1 MQAIFNSYNK
11 TKTGGVPMVRLR
23 VLDILEEQHHTK
35 YWLFKQMEMS
45 YQNFSKLI
53 NNETRSIRYE
63 NIEKLSRILDCPV
76 GDLFETVN
84 SPEEEDT

>member
-1 MQAIFNSYNK
+1 MI
-11 TKTGGVPMVRLR
+11 RLR
-23 VLDILEEQHHTK
+23 VLDILEEQDHSK
-35 YWLFKQMEMS
+35 YWHYKQMEMS

-63 NIEKLSRILDCPV
+63 NIEKLSKLLGCPI

-84 SPEEEDT
+84 APGEEDP

>member
-53 NNETRSIRYE
+53 NNETRSIR
-63 NIEKLSRILDCPV
+63 
-76 GDLFETVN
+76 
-84 SPEEEDT
+84 